1 LNPNSGI
8 KERVARILQMHSN
21 KRADVELA
29 STGDIVAVIGFRKT
43 TTGDT
48 LCDPKHPIILEMM
61 KFPEPVIFVAIEP
74 RSKADQDKLGDALQ
88 RLQEEDPTFKVRMN
102 EETGQTII
110 SGMGELHLEILIDR
124 MIREFN
130 VQANIGRPSV
140 AFKETITEAVE
151 AEGKFIRQSGG
162 KGQYGHVWIK
172 VEPSD
177 NGTVFKFE
185 NKIIGATIPKEYIPY
200 IEKGI
205 REAMSNGAIAGY
217 PMTGIKAT
225 LFNGSYHEV
234 DSTEIAYQIAAS
246 QALQEAARKAKPV
259 ILEPVMDVEVVCP
272 EIYMGNVVGDLNQRR
287 GKIMGMVPRI
297 NVQVIKAVVP
307 LSEMFGY
314 ATALR
319 NLSQGRGSYTMQ
331 FLKYAPL
338 PREVAG
344 KMFANIMYV

>member
-1 LNPNSGI
+1 
-8 KERVARILQMHSN
+8 
-21 KRADVELA
+21 
-29 STGDIVAVIGFRKT
+29 
-43 TTGDT
+43 
-48 LCDPKHPIILEMM
+48 
-61 KFPEPVIFVAIEP
+61 
-74 RSKADQDKLGDALQ
+74 
-88 RLQEEDPTFKVRMN
+88 
-102 EETGQTII
+102 
-110 SGMGELHLEILIDR
+110 
-124 MIREFN
+124 
-130 VQANIGRPSV
+130 
-140 AFKETITEAVE
+140 
-151 AEGKFIRQSGG
+151 
-162 KGQYGHVWIK
+162 
-172 VEPSD
+172 
-177 NGTVFKFE
+177 
-185 NKIIGATIPKEYIPY
+185 
-200 IEKGI
+200 
-205 REAMSNGAIAGY
+205 MSNGAIAGY

-234 DSTEIAYQIAAS
+234 DSSEIAYQIAAS

-287 GKIMGMVPRI
+287 GKIIGMVPRD